1 MILLSSLYVFV
12 RRDMKTGDNY
22 FRGFPA
28 CWNVV
33 ALYLF
38 AARPA
43 PEIGAAAVIVFAA
56 LSFAPIVF
64 VHPFRV
70 REWQPWLR
78 ILASLWALA
87 TLALLWPGWSD
98 GVGRLWLG
106 ASLGLAAILIGLG
119 LVRTVRGPAPAAAG

>member
-1 MILLSSLYVFV
+1 
-12 RRDMKTGDNY
+12 MKTEDNY

-38 AARPA
+38 AARPG
-43 PEIGAAAVIVFAA
+43 PEVGAAAVASLAI

-70 REWQPWLR
+70 REWQPWLKL
-78 ILASLWALA
+78 LASLWAIA
-87 TLALLWPGWSD
+87 TLALLWPGWSE
-98 GVGRLWLG
+98 GAGRAWLAVSLALAG
-106 ASLGLAAILIGLG
+106 LLVALGLI
-119 LVRTVRGPAPAAAG
+119 RTVRGPSPAPAG